1 MVAKKKENETEDI
14 SEETTKKAAQ
24 DASEEVESAEVAEN
38 VAESTEAA
46 DETAVDEPKKK
57 LVRRRK
63 SKREK
68 ESPVSRAIRLA
79 VESGKVGF
87 GSNEAMKKGATSL
100 AFVLAGNSP
109 TRVKSGINYLSSSK
123 GVPIINFAGTSIE
136 LSSVCGKPYPVSV
149 LSVYEQG
156 SSNIVEIAKEGKKA

>member
-1 MVAKKKENETEDI
+1 MVAKKKESEDI
-14 SEETTKKAAQ
+14 SEETTKKAVQ
-24 DASEEVESAEVAEN
+24 DASEEVESAEVAESTT
-38 VAESTEAA
+38 ESAEAA
-46 DETAVDEPKKK
+46 DEAAVDEPKKK

-109 TRVKSGINYLSSSK
+109 ASVKSGITYISSSK
-123 GVPIINFAGTSIE
+123 GVPIINFAGSSIE
-136 LSSVCGKPYPVSV
+136 LGSVCGKPYPVSV

>member
-1 MVAKKKENETEDI
+1 MVAKKKETEDI
-14 SEETTKKAAQ
+14 SEKTTKEAAQ
-24 DASEEVESAEVAEN
+24 DASEEVESAEVAPDA
-38 VAESTEAA
+38 AE
-46 DETAVDEPKKK
+46 ETAVDEPKKK

-100 AFVLAGNSP
+100 VFVLAGNSP
-109 TRVKSGINYLSSSK
+109 ASVKSGISYLSSSK
-123 GVPIINFAGTSIE
+123 GVPIINFAGSSIE
-136 LSSVCGKPYPVSV
+136 LGSVCGKPYPVSV

-156 SSNIVEIAKEGKKA
+156 SSNIVEIAKDDKKA